1 MFQIAGDKMNEFIL
15 LMIVGLELKH
25 FVADY
30 LLQFDWMIQSK
41 GTVTKIGGY
50 VHAGVHAG
58 GSVVVLVIAAL
69 PSTFIIAMVAAEFA
83 VHYVLD
89 FGKVHYSKDVSS
101 MKRPR
106 LFWALNGLDQLLHHL
121 TYVVMTYFVVLF
133 LAN

>member
-1 MFQIAGDKMNEFIL
+1 MNDFIL

-30 LLQFDWMIQSK
+30 LLQFDWAIK
-41 GTVTKIGGY
+41 GKGSVFKLGGY
-50 VHAGVHAG
+50 FHAAVHAG
-58 GSVVVLVIAAL
+58 GSFAVLVIAGL
-69 PSTFIIAMVAAEFA
+69 PTTFIIVMVMAEFA
-83 VHYVLD
+83 VHYMLD

-101 MKRPR
+101 VERPR

-121 TYVVMTYFVVLF
+121 TYVVMTYIVVLY

>member
-15 LMIVGLELKH
+15 LMFVGFELKH

-30 LLQFDWMIQSK
+30 LLQFDWMIQGK
-41 GTVTKIGGY
+41 GSVSRLGGY
-50 VHAGVHAG
+50 VHAAVHAG
-58 GSVVVLVIAAL
+58 GSVAVLVIAAL
-69 PSTFIIAMVAAEFA
+69 PLTFIVAMVVAEFA
-83 VHYVLD
+83 VHYLLD

-101 MKRPR
+101 VQRPR

-121 TYVVMTYFVVLF
+121 TYVVMTYVVVLF

>member
-1 MFQIAGDKMNEFIL
+1 MNDFIL
-15 LMIVGLELKH
+15 LMFVGLELKH

-30 LLQFDWMIQSK
+30 LLQFDWMIQGK
-41 GTVTKIGGY
+41 GNVTKIGGY

-58 GSVVVLVIAAL
+58 GSVVVLVIAGL
-69 PSTFIIAMVAAEFA
+69 PVAFIVAMVAAEFA

-106 LFWALNGLDQLLHHL
+106 LFWALNGLDQLFHHL
-121 TYVVMTYFVVLF
+121 TYVAMTYFVVLF

>member
-1 MFQIAGDKMNEFIL
+1 MNDFIL
-15 LMIVGLELKH
+15 LMFVGFELKH

-30 LLQFDWMIQSK
+30 LLQYDWMILGK
-41 GTVTKIGGY
+41 GSVSRLGGY

-58 GSVVVLVIAAL
+58 GSVGVLVIAAL
-69 PSTFIIAMVAAEFA
+69 PLTFIIAMVTVEFV

-101 MKRPR
+101 AKRPR

-121 TYVVMTYFVVLF
+121 TYVVMTYIVVLF